1 MLVQRD
7 SRSIFIMTRGITLEE
22 FSASLGSPW
31 KPVVPPKQQVSLH
44 GDHHAILWKPAA
56 VAQRENLMNSSS
68 AAAAAAATDVML
80 NVPESNYFCFQD
92 SKSSPKKG
100 RVEVAND
107 SYHKRPA
114 IDANVVAAAAS
125 TSQNHRKSPAFNDST
140 NSVLALQ
147 SLNAQKLH
155 GSYADALGNFNN
167 NLVAS
172 STPVMFC
179 GGKDLTRKS
188 RADNRF
194 VPHCFSDSG
203 NKQQQQSVDP
213 DMTILAACHGL
224 TPRRYFNLKKGR
236 ERAIWKQFNPKV
248 FANTMS
254 TLFGRQ
260 SNSSGKK
267 GPKKYKKLD
276 AIADLTSLCNTSL
289 DEMKKFRVPTTQAK
303 LGIGEATPHT
313 LEWHVMERLH
323 APKASE
329 KELKLRHISRCWH
342 QECNRSMY
350 IQERLTN
357 SLNNKYKREY
367 TNGKLGSLERCKHDD
382 FKAEV
387 GQVLKRS
394 ATAGAL
400 QLPILKL
407 KRELVKECVDEVFG
421 EGMGEEYIRLEEYY
435 LGLASKNVSLDVK
448 NPDEVKKLALEV
460 AREYGDVH
468 NVVGYMLEQ
477 LRMEEF
483 CKETN
488 S

>member
-1 MLVQRD
+1 
-7 SRSIFIMTRGITLEE
+7 
-22 FSASLGSPW
+22 
-31 KPVVPPKQQVSLH
+31 
-44 GDHHAILWKPAA
+44 
-56 VAQRENLMNSSS
+56 
-68 AAAAAAATDVML
+68 
-80 NVPESNYFCFQD
+80 
-92 SKSSPKKG
+92 
-100 RVEVAND
+100 
-107 SYHKRPA
+107 
-114 IDANVVAAAAS
+114 
-125 TSQNHRKSPAFNDST
+125 
-140 NSVLALQ
+140 
-147 SLNAQKLH
+147 
-155 GSYADALGNFNN
+155 
-167 NLVAS
+167 
-172 STPVMFC
+172 
-179 GGKDLTRKS
+179 
-188 RADNRF
+188 
-194 VPHCFSDSG
+194 
-203 NKQQQQSVDP
+203 
-213 DMTILAACHGL
+213 MTILAACHGL

-289 DEMKKFRVPTTQAK
+289 DEVPQSLLASTHTQELSILCCLRFLCDCWTQIALLLCVTPKGFGNKTCHHNTYTQTLSLSLSLSLSSNCSSSMYNSQRIWKQDMLTTTHSLSLSLTHTHSIIELQIQKFRFPTTQAK

-313 LEWHVMERLH
+313 LEWHVMERLN
-323 APKASE
+323 ASKASE

-448 NPDEVKKLALEV
+448 NPDQVKKLALEV